1 MTKSI
6 FGKFRK
12 LEKKKKLQL
21 VIAVSIS
28 VVLLVAL
35 PVYAWFTHKRSIAL
49 TTKINAPTQLYI
61 TAGNKE
67 SVANLEMADIDVENG
82 SYKDFVFG
90 IGGADVQQ
98 YQIQLAHTTNIPFEY
113 EIYRAKS
120 VSETEKSEAVVYVSD
135 EENKTFYYKIDGNK
149 ISGHYLNQQG
159 SEILANSTLHEKSY
173 DSYGNVQK
181 NAEALYWQ
189 SDTLTVIDN
198 KDPFCDYFIMPG
210 ICPYTYQASSV
221 CLHTTCPPHALP
233 LPALFQVLTSSQVW
247 MLHPTPLPQMICC
260 PAVSGGCLSSPMKL
274 KGFYQKAAL
283 SQGNGHTF
291 FCLPQ
296 CLPDSNIPP
305 SSKVLDC
312 SLF

>member
-67 SVANLEMADIDVENG
+67 SVENLEMADIDVENG

-90 IGGADVQQ
+90 IGRADVQQ

-120 VSETEKSEAVVYVSD
+120 VSETEKSTEAVVYVSD
-135 EENKTFYYKIDGNK
+135 SDGTFYYDKSGDSP
-149 ISGHYLNQQG
+149 ISGKYLNRDG
-159 SEILANSTLHEKSY
+159 TEILANSTLHEKSY

-181 NAEALYWQ
+181 NSKALYWQ
-189 SDTLTVIDN
+189 SDGLSVNDAEN
-198 KDPFCDYFIMPG
+198 PFCDYFIIRVKWNENVQNNKETDMV
-210 ICPYTYQASSV
+210 Y
-221 CLHTTCPPHALP
+221 
-233 LPALFQVLTSSQVW
+233 LTVQR
-247 MLHPTPLPQMICC
+247 
-260 PAVSGGCLSSPMKL
+260 K
-274 KGFYQKAAL
+274 
-283 SQGNGHTF
+283 
-291 FCLPQ
+291 
-296 CLPDSNIPP
+296 
-305 SSKVLDC
+305 
-312 SLF
+312 

>member
-1 MTKSI
+1 MAESI

-12 LEKKKKLQL
+12 MEKKKKRQL
-21 VIAVSIS
+21 VIAVSLS

-35 PVYAWFTHKRSIAL
+35 PVYAWFTHKRSVAL

-90 IGGADVQQ
+90 IGGTDVQN

-120 VSETEKSEAVVYVSD
+120 VQEADKDDDTVVYVSN
-135 EENKTFYYKIDGNK
+135 EVNKTFYYNIDGDK
-149 ISGHYLNQQG
+149 ISGNYLNQNG

-173 DSYGNVQK
+173 DTYSNVQK

-189 SDTLTVIDN
+189 SVDLSVNDAE
-198 KDPFCDYFIMPG
+198 KPFCDYFIIRVKWNDKVQNNKETDMV
-210 ICPYTYQASSV
+210 Y
-221 CLHTTCPPHALP
+221 
-233 LPALFQVLTSSQVW
+233 LTVQR
-247 MLHPTPLPQMICC
+247 
-260 PAVSGGCLSSPMKL
+260 K
-274 KGFYQKAAL
+274 
-283 SQGNGHTF
+283 
-291 FCLPQ
+291 
-296 CLPDSNIPP
+296 
-305 SSKVLDC
+305 
-312 SLF
+312 

>member
-135 EENKTFYYKIDGNK
+135 SDGTFYYDKSGDSP
-149 ISGHYLNQQG
+149 ISGKYLNRDG

-181 NAEALYWQ
+181 NSEALYWQ

-198 KDPFCDYFIMPG
+198 KETDMVY
-210 ICPYTYQASSV
+210 
-221 CLHTTCPPHALP
+221 
-233 LPALFQVLTSSQVW
+233 LTVQR
-247 MLHPTPLPQMICC
+247 
-260 PAVSGGCLSSPMKL
+260 K
-274 KGFYQKAAL
+274 
-283 SQGNGHTF
+283 
-291 FCLPQ
+291 
-296 CLPDSNIPP
+296 
-305 SSKVLDC
+305 
-312 SLF
+312 

>member
-12 LEKKKKLQL
+12 MEKKKKRQL
-21 VIAVSIS
+21 VIAVSLS

-90 IGGADVQQ
+90 IGGVDVQQ

-120 VSETEKSEAVVYVSD
+120 VQEADKDDDTVVYVSN
-135 EENKTFYYKIDGNK
+135 EVNKTFYYNIDGDK
-149 ISGHYLNQQG
+149 ISGNYLNQNG
-159 SEILANSTLHEKSY
+159 SEILANNTLHEKSY

-189 SDTLTVIDN
+189 SGVLPANDN
-198 KDPFCDYFIMPG
+198 SNPFCDYFIIRVKWNDKVQNNKETDMV
-210 ICPYTYQASSV
+210 Y
-221 CLHTTCPPHALP
+221 
-233 LPALFQVLTSSQVW
+233 LTVQR
-247 MLHPTPLPQMICC
+247 
-260 PAVSGGCLSSPMKL
+260 K
-274 KGFYQKAAL
+274 
-283 SQGNGHTF
+283 
-291 FCLPQ
+291 
-296 CLPDSNIPP
+296 
-305 SSKVLDC
+305 
-312 SLF
+312 

>member
-98 YQIQLAHTTNIPFEY
+98 ISNTACTYNEYPF
-113 EIYRAKS
+113 
-120 VSETEKSEAVVYVSD
+120 
-135 EENKTFYYKIDGNK
+135 
-149 ISGHYLNQQG
+149 
-159 SEILANSTLHEKSY
+159 
-173 DSYGNVQK
+173 
-181 NAEALYWQ
+181 
-189 SDTLTVIDN
+189 
-198 KDPFCDYFIMPG
+198 
-210 ICPYTYQASSV
+210 
-221 CLHTTCPPHALP
+221 
-233 LPALFQVLTSSQVW
+233 
-247 MLHPTPLPQMICC
+247 
-260 PAVSGGCLSSPMKL
+260 
-274 KGFYQKAAL
+274 
-283 SQGNGHTF
+283 
-291 FCLPQ
+291 
-296 CLPDSNIPP
+296 
-305 SSKVLDC
+305 
-312 SLF
+312 

>member
-1 MTKSI
+1 MAESI

-21 VIAVSIS
+21 VIAVSLS

-67 SVANLEMADIDVENG
+67 SVANLEMADIDVEDG
-82 SYKDFVFG
+82 TYKDFVFG
-90 IGGADVQQ
+90 IGGTDVQQ

-120 VSETEKSEAVVYVSD
+120 VSETDKSAEAVVYVSD
-135 EENKTFYYKIDGNK
+135 SDDTFYYDKSGDSP
-149 ISGHYLNQQG
+149 ISGKYLNRDG

-173 DSYGNVQK
+173 DTYSNVQK

-189 SDTLTVIDN
+189 SVDLSVNDAE
-198 KDPFCDYFIMPG
+198 KPFCDYFIIRVKWNDKVQNNKETDMV
-210 ICPYTYQASSV
+210 Y
-221 CLHTTCPPHALP
+221 
-233 LPALFQVLTSSQVW
+233 LTVQR
-247 MLHPTPLPQMICC
+247 
-260 PAVSGGCLSSPMKL
+260 K
-274 KGFYQKAAL
+274 
-283 SQGNGHTF
+283 
-291 FCLPQ
+291 
-296 CLPDSNIPP
+296 
-305 SSKVLDC
+305 
-312 SLF
+312 

>member
-1 MTKSI
+1 MAESI

-12 LEKKKKLQL
+12 MEKKKKRQL
-21 VIAVSIS
+21 VIAVSLS

-35 PVYAWFTHKRSIAL
+35 PVYAWFTHKRSVAL

-120 VSETEKSEAVVYVSD
+120 VQEADKDDDTVVYVSD

-189 SDTLTVIDN
+189 SVDLSVNDAE
-198 KDPFCDYFIMPG
+198 KPFCDYFIIRVKWNDKVQNNKETDMV
-210 ICPYTYQASSV
+210 Y
-221 CLHTTCPPHALP
+221 
-233 LPALFQVLTSSQVW
+233 LTVQR
-247 MLHPTPLPQMICC
+247 
-260 PAVSGGCLSSPMKL
+260 K
-274 KGFYQKAAL
+274 
-283 SQGNGHTF
+283 
-291 FCLPQ
+291 
-296 CLPDSNIPP
+296 
-305 SSKVLDC
+305 
-312 SLF
+312 

>member
-21 VIAVSIS
+21 VIAVALS

-35 PVYAWFTHKRSIAL
+35 PVYAWFTHKLSIAL

-67 SVANLEMADIDVENG
+67 SVANLEMADIDVEDGN
-82 SYKDFVFG
+82 YKDFVFG

-113 EIYRAKS
+113 EIYRAKD
-120 VSETEKSEAVVYVSD
+120 VPEADKNNDTVVYVSD

-159 SEILANSTLHEKSY
+159 SEILADSTLHGKSY

-189 SDTLTVIDN
+189 SDGLSVNDAEN
-198 KDPFCDYFIMPG
+198 PFCDYFIIRVKWNENVKNNKETDMV
-210 ICPYTYQASSV
+210 Y
-221 CLHTTCPPHALP
+221 
-233 LPALFQVLTSSQVW
+233 LTVQR
-247 MLHPTPLPQMICC
+247 
-260 PAVSGGCLSSPMKL
+260 K
-274 KGFYQKAAL
+274 
-283 SQGNGHTF
+283 
-291 FCLPQ
+291 
-296 CLPDSNIPP
+296 
-305 SSKVLDC
+305 
-312 SLF
+312 

>member
-90 IGGADVQQ
+90 IGGTDVQN

-120 VSETEKSEAVVYVSD
+120 VQEADKDDDTVVYVSN
-135 EENKTFYYKIDGNK
+135 EVNKTFYYNIDGDK
-149 ISGHYLNQQG
+149 ISGNYLNQNG
-159 SEILANSTLHEKSY
+159 SEILANNTLHEKSY

-189 SDTLTVIDN
+189 SVDLSVTDTE
-198 KDPFCDYFIMPG
+198 DPFCDYFIIRVKWNDKVQNNKETDMV
-210 ICPYTYQASSV
+210 Y
-221 CLHTTCPPHALP
+221 
-233 LPALFQVLTSSQVW
+233 LTVQR
-247 MLHPTPLPQMICC
+247 
-260 PAVSGGCLSSPMKL
+260 K
-274 KGFYQKAAL
+274 
-283 SQGNGHTF
+283 
-291 FCLPQ
+291 
-296 CLPDSNIPP
+296 
-305 SSKVLDC
+305 
-312 SLF
+312 

>member
-35 PVYAWFTHKRSIAL
+35 PVYAWFTHKRFIAL

-67 SVANLEMADIDVENG
+67 SVANLEMADIDVEDGN
-82 SYKDFVFG
+82 YKDFVFG

-120 VSETEKSEAVVYVSD
+120 VSETEKSAEAVVYVSD
-135 EENKTFYYKIDGNK
+135 SDGTFYYDKSGDSP
-149 ISGHYLNQQG
+149 ISGKYLNRDG
-159 SEILANSTLHEKSY
+159 TEILANSTLHEKSY
-173 DSYGNVQK
+173 DTYSNVQK

-189 SDTLTVIDN
+189 SDGLSVNDAEN
-198 KDPFCDYFIMPG
+198 PFCDYFIIRVKWNKNVQNNKETDMV
-210 ICPYTYQASSV
+210 Y
-221 CLHTTCPPHALP
+221 
-233 LPALFQVLTSSQVW
+233 LTVQR
-247 MLHPTPLPQMICC
+247 
-260 PAVSGGCLSSPMKL
+260 K
-274 KGFYQKAAL
+274 
-283 SQGNGHTF
+283 
-291 FCLPQ
+291 
-296 CLPDSNIPP
+296 
-305 SSKVLDC
+305 
-312 SLF
+312 

>member
-67 SVANLEMADIDVENG
+67 SVENLEMADIDVENG

-120 VSETEKSEAVVYVSD
+120 VSETEKSTEAVVYVSD
-135 EENKTFYYKIDGNK
+135 SDCTFYYDKSGDSP
-149 ISGHYLNQQG
+149 ISGKYLNRDG
-159 SEILANSTLHEKSY
+159 TEILANSTLHEKSY

-181 NAEALYWQ
+181 NSKALYWQ
-189 SDTLTVIDN
+189 SDGLSVNDAEN
-198 KDPFCDYFIMPG
+198 PFCDYFIIRVKWNENVQNNKETDMV
-210 ICPYTYQASSV
+210 Y
-221 CLHTTCPPHALP
+221 
-233 LPALFQVLTSSQVW
+233 LTVQR
-247 MLHPTPLPQMICC
+247 
-260 PAVSGGCLSSPMKL
+260 K
-274 KGFYQKAAL
+274 
-283 SQGNGHTF
+283 
-291 FCLPQ
+291 
-296 CLPDSNIPP
+296 
-305 SSKVLDC
+305 
-312 SLF
+312 

>member
-1 MTKSI
+1 MAESI

-21 VIAVSIS
+21 VIAVSLS

-35 PVYAWFTHKRSIAL
+35 PVYAWFTHKRSVAL

-90 IGGADVQQ
+90 IGGTDVQT

-120 VSETEKSEAVVYVSD
+120 VSETEKSAEAVVYVSD
-135 EENKTFYYKIDGNK
+135 SDDTFYYDKAGDNP
-149 ISGHYLNQQG
+149 ISGKYLNRDG
-159 SEILANSTLHEKSY
+159 SEILANNTLHEKSY

-181 NAEALYWQ
+181 NSEALYWQ
-189 SDTLTVIDN
+189 SDALTVIDN
-198 KDPFCDYFIMPG
+198 KDPFCDYFIIRVKWNENVQNNKETDMV
-210 ICPYTYQASSV
+210 Y
-221 CLHTTCPPHALP
+221 
-233 LPALFQVLTSSQVW
+233 LTVQR
-247 MLHPTPLPQMICC
+247 
-260 PAVSGGCLSSPMKL
+260 K
-274 KGFYQKAAL
+274 
-283 SQGNGHTF
+283 
-291 FCLPQ
+291 
-296 CLPDSNIPP
+296 
-305 SSKVLDC
+305 
-312 SLF
+312 

>member
-35 PVYAWFTHKRSIAL
+35 PVYAWFTHNRSIAL

-67 SVANLEMADIDVENG
+67 SVANLEMADIDVEDGN
-82 SYKDFVFG
+82 YKDFVFG

-120 VSETEKSEAVVYVSD
+120 VSETEKSAEAVVYVSD
-135 EENKTFYYKIDGNK
+135 SDGTFYYDKSGDSP
-149 ISGHYLNQQG
+149 ISGKYLNRDG
-159 SEILANSTLHEKSY
+159 TEILANSTLHEKSY

-189 SDTLTVIDN
+189 SDALTVIDN
-198 KDPFCDYFIMPG
+198 KDPFCDYFIIRVKWNENVQNNKETDMV
-210 ICPYTYQASSV
+210 Y
-221 CLHTTCPPHALP
+221 
-233 LPALFQVLTSSQVW
+233 LTVQR
-247 MLHPTPLPQMICC
+247 
-260 PAVSGGCLSSPMKL
+260 K
-274 KGFYQKAAL
+274 
-283 SQGNGHTF
+283 
-291 FCLPQ
+291 
-296 CLPDSNIPP
+296 
-305 SSKVLDC
+305 
-312 SLF
+312 

>member
-12 LEKKKKLQL
+12 MEKKKKRQL
-21 VIAVSIS
+21 VIAVSLS

-90 IGGADVQQ
+90 IGGTDVQN

-120 VSETEKSEAVVYVSD
+120 VQEADKDDDTVVYVSN
-135 EENKTFYYKIDGNK
+135 EVNKTFYYNIDGDK
-149 ISGHYLNQQG
+149 ISGNYLNQNG

-173 DSYGNVQK
+173 DTYSNVQK

-189 SDTLTVIDN
+189 SVDLSVNDAE
-198 KDPFCDYFIMPG
+198 KPFCDYFIIRVKWNDKVQNNKETDMV
-210 ICPYTYQASSV
+210 Y
-221 CLHTTCPPHALP
+221 
-233 LPALFQVLTSSQVW
+233 LTVQR
-247 MLHPTPLPQMICC
+247 
-260 PAVSGGCLSSPMKL
+260 K
-274 KGFYQKAAL
+274 
-283 SQGNGHTF
+283 
-291 FCLPQ
+291 
-296 CLPDSNIPP
+296 
-305 SSKVLDC
+305 
-312 SLF
+312 

>member
-21 VIAVSIS
+21 VIAVSLS

-90 IGGADVQQ
+90 IGGTDVQN

-120 VSETEKSEAVVYVSD
+120 VQEADKDDDTVVYVSN
-135 EENKTFYYKIDGNK
+135 EVNKTFYYNIDGDK
-149 ISGHYLNQQG
+149 ISGNYLNQNG

-173 DSYGNVQK
+173 DSYSNVQK
-181 NAEALYWQ
+181 DAEALYWQ
-189 SDTLTVIDN
+189 SSDLSVTDTE
-198 KDPFCDYFIMPG
+198 DPFCDYFIIRVKWNDKVQNNKETDMV
-210 ICPYTYQASSV
+210 Y
-221 CLHTTCPPHALP
+221 
-233 LPALFQVLTSSQVW
+233 LTVQR
-247 MLHPTPLPQMICC
+247 
-260 PAVSGGCLSSPMKL
+260 K
-274 KGFYQKAAL
+274 
-283 SQGNGHTF
+283 
-291 FCLPQ
+291 
-296 CLPDSNIPP
+296 
-305 SSKVLDC
+305 
-312 SLF
+312 

>member
-1 MTKSI
+1 MAESI

-12 LEKKKKLQL
+12 MEKKKKRQL
-21 VIAVSIS
+21 VIAVSLS

-35 PVYAWFTHKRSIAL
+35 PVYAWFTHKRSVAL

-90 IGGADVQQ
+90 IGGTDVQK

-120 VSETEKSEAVVYVSD
+120 VSETEKSAEAVVYVSD
-135 EENKTFYYKIDGNK
+135 SDNTFYYDKAGDRP
-149 ISGHYLNQQG
+149 ISGKYLNRDG

-189 SDTLTVIDN
+189 STDLSVTDTE
-198 KDPFCDYFIMPG
+198 DPFCDYFIIRVKWNDKVQNNKETDMV
-210 ICPYTYQASSV
+210 Y
-221 CLHTTCPPHALP
+221 
-233 LPALFQVLTSSQVW
+233 LTVQR
-247 MLHPTPLPQMICC
+247 
-260 PAVSGGCLSSPMKL
+260 K
-274 KGFYQKAAL
+274 
-283 SQGNGHTF
+283 
-291 FCLPQ
+291 
-296 CLPDSNIPP
+296 
-305 SSKVLDC
+305 
-312 SLF
+312 

>member
-6 FGKFRK
+6 FGRFRK
-12 LEKKKKLQL
+12 LEKEKLPASH
-21 VIAVSIS
+21 VISIS
-28 VVLLVAL
+28 LVLLVAYL
-35 PVYAWFTHKRSIAL
+35 FMHGFYSQIL
-49 TTKINAPTQLYI
+49 CSCNKIKCPTQLYI

-149 ISGHYLNQQG
+149 ISRHYLNQQG

-189 SDTLTVIDN
+189 SDGLSVNDAEN
-198 KDPFCDYFIMPG
+198 PFCDYFIIRVKWNENVQNNKETDMV
-210 ICPYTYQASSV
+210 Y
-221 CLHTTCPPHALP
+221 
-233 LPALFQVLTSSQVW
+233 LTVQR
-247 MLHPTPLPQMICC
+247 
-260 PAVSGGCLSSPMKL
+260 K
-274 KGFYQKAAL
+274 
-283 SQGNGHTF
+283 
-291 FCLPQ
+291 
-296 CLPDSNIPP
+296 
-305 SSKVLDC
+305 
-312 SLF
+312 

>member
-12 LEKKKKLQL
+12 MEKKKKLQL
-21 VIAVSIS
+21 VIAVSLS

-90 IGGADVQQ
+90 IGGTDVQT

-120 VSETEKSEAVVYVSD
+120 VSETEKSAEAVVYVSD
-135 EENKTFYYKIDGNK
+135 SDGTFHYDKSGDSP
-149 ISGHYLNQQG
+149 ISGKYINRDG

-189 SDTLTVIDN
+189 SVDLSVNDAE
-198 KDPFCDYFIMPG
+198 KPFCDYFIIRVKWNDKVQNNKETDMV
-210 ICPYTYQASSV
+210 Y
-221 CLHTTCPPHALP
+221 
-233 LPALFQVLTSSQVW
+233 LTVQR
-247 MLHPTPLPQMICC
+247 
-260 PAVSGGCLSSPMKL
+260 K
-274 KGFYQKAAL
+274 
-283 SQGNGHTF
+283 
-291 FCLPQ
+291 
-296 CLPDSNIPP
+296 
-305 SSKVLDC
+305 
-312 SLF
+312 

>member
-1 MTKSI
+1 MAESI

-12 LEKKKKLQL
+12 MEKKKKRQL
-21 VIAVSIS
+21 VIAVSLS

-35 PVYAWFTHKRSIAL
+35 PVYAWFTHKRSVAL

-120 VSETEKSEAVVYVSD
+120 VQEADKDDDTVVYVSN
-135 EENKTFYYKIDGNK
+135 EVNKTFYYNIDGDK
-149 ISGHYLNQQG
+149 ISGNYLNQNG

-173 DSYGNVQK
+173 DTYSNVQK

-189 SDTLTVIDN
+189 SVDLSVNDAE
-198 KDPFCDYFIMPG
+198 KPFCDYFIIRVKWNDKVQNNKETDMV
-210 ICPYTYQASSV
+210 Y
-221 CLHTTCPPHALP
+221 
-233 LPALFQVLTSSQVW
+233 LTVQR
-247 MLHPTPLPQMICC
+247 
-260 PAVSGGCLSSPMKL
+260 K
-274 KGFYQKAAL
+274 
-283 SQGNGHTF
+283 
-291 FCLPQ
+291 
-296 CLPDSNIPP
+296 
-305 SSKVLDC
+305 
-312 SLF
+312 

>member
-1 MTKSI
+1 MAESI

-12 LEKKKKLQL
+12 MEKKKKRQL
-21 VIAVSIS
+21 VIAVSLS
-28 VVLLVAL
+28 VVLLVVL

-90 IGGADVQQ
+90 IGGTDVQN

-120 VSETEKSEAVVYVSD
+120 VSETEKSAEAVVYVSD
-135 EENKTFYYKIDGNK
+135 SDDTFYYDKSGDSP
-149 ISGHYLNQQG
+149 ISGNYLNQNG

-173 DSYGNVQK
+173 DTYSNVQK

-189 SDTLTVIDN
+189 SVDLSVNDAE
-198 KDPFCDYFIMPG
+198 KPFCDYFIIRVKWNDKVQNNKETDMV
-210 ICPYTYQASSV
+210 Y
-221 CLHTTCPPHALP
+221 
-233 LPALFQVLTSSQVW
+233 LTVQR
-247 MLHPTPLPQMICC
+247 
-260 PAVSGGCLSSPMKL
+260 K
-274 KGFYQKAAL
+274 
-283 SQGNGHTF
+283 
-291 FCLPQ
+291 
-296 CLPDSNIPP
+296 
-305 SSKVLDC
+305 
-312 SLF
+312 

>member
-98 YQIQLAHTTNIPFEY
+98 YQIQLAHTTNIHFEY

-173 DSYGNVQK
+173 DTYSNVQK

-189 SDTLTVIDN
+189 SDGLSVNDAEN
-198 KDPFCDYFIMPG
+198 PFCDYFIIRVKWNKNVQNNKETDMV
-210 ICPYTYQASSV
+210 Y
-221 CLHTTCPPHALP
+221 
-233 LPALFQVLTSSQVW
+233 LTVQR
-247 MLHPTPLPQMICC
+247 
-260 PAVSGGCLSSPMKL
+260 K
-274 KGFYQKAAL
+274 
-283 SQGNGHTF
+283 
-291 FCLPQ
+291 
-296 CLPDSNIPP
+296 
-305 SSKVLDC
+305 
-312 SLF
+312 

>member
-1 MTKSI
+1 MAESI

-21 VIAVSIS
+21 VIAVSLS

-35 PVYAWFTHKRSIAL
+35 PVYAWFTHKRSVAL

-90 IGGADVQQ
+90 IGGTDVQQ

-120 VSETEKSEAVVYVSD
+120 VQEADKDDDTVVYVSN
-135 EENKTFYYKIDGNK
+135 EVNKTFYYNIDGDK
-149 ISGHYLNQQG
+149 ISGNYLNQNG
-159 SEILANSTLHEKSY
+159 SEILANKTLHEKSY

-189 SDTLTVIDN
+189 SDTLAVND
-198 KDPFCDYFIMPG
+198 KGHPFCDYFIIRVKWNDKVQNNKETDMV
-210 ICPYTYQASSV
+210 Y
-221 CLHTTCPPHALP
+221 
-233 LPALFQVLTSSQVW
+233 LTVQR
-247 MLHPTPLPQMICC
+247 
-260 PAVSGGCLSSPMKL
+260 K
-274 KGFYQKAAL
+274 
-283 SQGNGHTF
+283 
-291 FCLPQ
+291 
-296 CLPDSNIPP
+296 
-305 SSKVLDC
+305 
-312 SLF
+312 

>member
-12 LEKKKKLQL
+12 MEKKKKRQL
-21 VIAVSIS
+21 VIAVSLS

-35 PVYAWFTHKRSIAL
+35 PVYAWFTHKRSVAL

-90 IGGADVQQ
+90 IGGTDVQN

-120 VSETEKSEAVVYVSD
+120 VSETDKSAEAVVYVSD
-135 EENKTFYYKIDGNK
+135 SDGTFYYDKLGDSP
-149 ISGHYLNQQG
+149 ISGKYINRDG

-189 SDTLTVIDN
+189 SVDLSVTDTE
-198 KDPFCDYFIMPG
+198 DPFCDYFIIRVKWNDKVQNNKETDMV
-210 ICPYTYQASSV
+210 Y
-221 CLHTTCPPHALP
+221 
-233 LPALFQVLTSSQVW
+233 LTVQR
-247 MLHPTPLPQMICC
+247 
-260 PAVSGGCLSSPMKL
+260 K
-274 KGFYQKAAL
+274 
-283 SQGNGHTF
+283 
-291 FCLPQ
+291 
-296 CLPDSNIPP
+296 
-305 SSKVLDC
+305 
-312 SLF
+312 

>member
-1 MTKSI
+1 MAESI

-12 LEKKKKLQL
+12 MEKKKKRQL
-21 VIAVSIS
+21 VIAVSLS

-35 PVYAWFTHKRSIAL
+35 PVYAWFTHKRSVAL

-98 YQIQLAHTTNIPFEY
+98 YQIQLAHTTNIPFDY

-120 VSETEKSEAVVYVSD
+120 VQEADKDDDTVVYVSD
-135 EENKTFYYKIDGNK
+135 EENKTFYYNIDGDK
-149 ISGHYLNQQG
+149 ISGNYLNQNG

-189 SDTLTVIDN
+189 SDTLAVND
-198 KDPFCDYFIMPG
+198 KGDPFCDYFIIRVKWNDKVQNNKETDMV
-210 ICPYTYQASSV
+210 Y
-221 CLHTTCPPHALP
+221 
-233 LPALFQVLTSSQVW
+233 LTVQR
-247 MLHPTPLPQMICC
+247 
-260 PAVSGGCLSSPMKL
+260 K
-274 KGFYQKAAL
+274 
-283 SQGNGHTF
+283 
-291 FCLPQ
+291 
-296 CLPDSNIPP
+296 
-305 SSKVLDC
+305 
-312 SLF
+312 

>member
-1 MTKSI
+1 MAKSI
-6 FGKFRK
+6 FGKLRK

-120 VSETEKSEAVVYVSD
+120 VQEADKDDDTVVYVSD
-135 EENKTFYYKIDGNK
+135 EVNKTFYYNIDGDK
-149 ISGHYLNQQG
+149 ISGNYLNQNG
-159 SEILANSTLHEKSY
+159 SEILANNTLHEKSY

-189 SDTLTVIDN
+189 SGVLPANDN
-198 KDPFCDYFIMPG
+198 SNPFCDYFIIRVKWNSDVKNNKETDMV
-210 ICPYTYQASSV
+210 Y
-221 CLHTTCPPHALP
+221 
-233 LPALFQVLTSSQVW
+233 LTVQR
-247 MLHPTPLPQMICC
+247 
-260 PAVSGGCLSSPMKL
+260 K
-274 KGFYQKAAL
+274 
-283 SQGNGHTF
+283 
-291 FCLPQ
+291 
-296 CLPDSNIPP
+296 
-305 SSKVLDC
+305 
-312 SLF
+312 

>member
-120 VSETEKSEAVVYVSD
+120 VSETDKSAEAVVYVSD
-135 EENKTFYYKIDGNK
+135 SDGTFYYDKAGDNP
-149 ISGHYLNQQG
+149 ISGKYLNRDG
-159 SEILANSTLHEKSY
+159 SEILANNTLHQKSY
-173 DSYGNVQK
+173 DSYSNFQK

-189 SDTLTVIDN
+189 SGVLPANDN
-198 KDPFCDYFIMPG
+198 SNPFCDYFIIRVKWNKNVQNNKETDMV
-210 ICPYTYQASSV
+210 Y
-221 CLHTTCPPHALP
+221 
-233 LPALFQVLTSSQVW
+233 LTVQR
-247 MLHPTPLPQMICC
+247 
-260 PAVSGGCLSSPMKL
+260 K
-274 KGFYQKAAL
+274 
-283 SQGNGHTF
+283 
-291 FCLPQ
+291 
-296 CLPDSNIPP
+296 
-305 SSKVLDC
+305 
-312 SLF
+312 

>member
-1 MTKSI
+1 MAESI

-90 IGGADVQQ
+90 IGGTDVQN

-120 VSETEKSEAVVYVSD
+120 VQEADKDDDTVVYVSN
-135 EENKTFYYKIDGNK
+135 EVNKTFYYNIDGDK
-149 ISGHYLNQQG
+149 ISGNYLNQNG

-173 DSYGNVQK
+173 DTYSNVQK

-189 SDTLTVIDN
+189 SGVLPANDN
-198 KDPFCDYFIMPG
+198 SNPFCDYFIIRVKWNDKVQNNKETDMV
-210 ICPYTYQASSV
+210 Y
-221 CLHTTCPPHALP
+221 
-233 LPALFQVLTSSQVW
+233 LTVQR
-247 MLHPTPLPQMICC
+247 
-260 PAVSGGCLSSPMKL
+260 K
-274 KGFYQKAAL
+274 
-283 SQGNGHTF
+283 
-291 FCLPQ
+291 
-296 CLPDSNIPP
+296 
-305 SSKVLDC
+305 
-312 SLF
+312 